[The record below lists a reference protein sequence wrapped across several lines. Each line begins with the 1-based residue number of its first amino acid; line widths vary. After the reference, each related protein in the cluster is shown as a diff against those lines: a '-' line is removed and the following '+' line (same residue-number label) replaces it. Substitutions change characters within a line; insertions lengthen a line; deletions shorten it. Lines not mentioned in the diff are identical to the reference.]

1 MAVSDPLEQP
11 EYSWAIEDIFSAHP
25 NLYLEHFAVMAVVV
39 MSAHSKS
46 PIRVNVECLGFFLP
60 EAPGVKNFS
69 VRLSWSR
76 VSEDRARRVLQ
87 TEQRNPIV
95 ERAALALSALMF
107 AKLIPEGEIR
117 VTRRG
122 DRCDYWLPSL
132 GAALEVSGTEHRS
145 EMRSRHREKVLQ
157 LRRNPLT
164 WPGYAVVCC
173 FEPEGARVLW
183 SFHESEGALH
193 ARTGT

>member
-1 MAVSDPLEQP
+1 MATSDSLEQP
-11 EYSWAIEDIFSAHP
+11 EYSWAIEDILSAHP
-25 NLYLEHFAVMAVVV
+25 HLYLEHFAVMAVAV
-39 MSAHSKS
+39 MSANSKS
-46 PIRVNVECLGFFLP
+46 PIHVNVECLGFFLP
-60 EAPGVKNFS
+60 EAPGVRNFS
-69 VRLSWSR
+69 VSLSWSR
-76 VSEDRARRVLQ
+76 VREDRARRVLQ